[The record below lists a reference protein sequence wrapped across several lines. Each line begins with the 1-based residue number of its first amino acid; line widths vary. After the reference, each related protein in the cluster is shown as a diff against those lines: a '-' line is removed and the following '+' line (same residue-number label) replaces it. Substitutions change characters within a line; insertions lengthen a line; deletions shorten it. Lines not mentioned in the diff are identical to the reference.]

1 MTRIPLGK
9 YFAAKN
15 SPLGFPAQQPSH
27 YSELFIEK
35 GALLK
40 IQNSPIKGCN
50 KKGRNPFCHARI
62 HTFGNLLV
70 LKHLDGDE
78 KKIHSCCCG
87 RVLVPPPFLR
97 GFFRGKF

>member
-35 GALLK
+35 GAFK
-40 IQNSPIKGCN
+40 NSKLSHQGMQQ
-50 KKGRNPFCHARI
+50 KSRNPFCHARI

-78 KKIHSCCCG
+78 KKIHSCCSG

>member
-27 YSELFIEK
+27 YSELFNEK

-50 KKGRNPFCHARI
+50 KKVVVI
-62 HTFGNLLV
+62 HFAMHVFT
-70 LKHLDGDE
+70 HLE
-78 KKIHSCCCG
+78 I
-87 RVLVPPPFLR
+87 FW
-97 GFFRGKF
+97 F